1 MSKTFRTLFAFFLL
15 FQLVSIGQT
24 SQTLTLDQCEG
35 LFLRNNLS
43 VLAKQY
49 NIDSKTA
56 LIIQAKSY
64 PNPVFNADFN
74 IYDPQ
79 NNKFLHI
86 DSSGQKAFQI
96 EQMILIAGK
105 RKTEI
110 DIAKQNKILAESEF
124 SDLLRNLKVQ
134 LYVSFYSVNSE
145 RLVLENYERQLGI
158 LDTII
163 SAYKIQADK
172 GNLPLKDIIRLKS
185 VYIKLNGNKSQIAI
199 DYSQQ
204 LRNLQLLINTNSN
217 VVPLVDEN
225 NFQNYLDLK
234 ALNDLQTLAVLNR
247 PDLKIADETAIL
259 AALNLK
265 YQKKQTLPGIAVNA
279 SYDQRGGAFHNQIN
293 AGLSVPLPVFNTNRG
308 NIKAA
313 QFDKKAIELY
323 ASEKKLEVEI
333 DTQQAWTNMQ
343 RSIRDFVKVR
353 ELFNNEFTLVNKGV
367 NDNFRKRN
375 ISILEFVDFVEAYN
389 ESLADFEGIK
399 KQLAISAAQVNY
411 VTASKIY

>member
-1 MSKTFRTLFAFFLL
+1 MNITFRTLFAFLL
-15 FQLVSIGQT
+15 FLQLVSIGQT
-24 SQTLTLDQCEG
+24 TQSLTLEQCEE

-96 EQMILIAGK
+96 EQMISIAGK

-145 RLVLENYERQLGI
+145 RLVLENYERQLEI

-204 LRNLQLLINTNSN
+204 LRNLQFLVNTNSN
-217 VVPLVDEN
+217 IVPLVDEN

-333 DTQQAWTNMQ
+333 DTQQAWANMQ
-343 RSIRDFVKVR
+343 KSIRDFVKVR
-353 ELFNNEFTLVNKGV
+353 ALFNNEFTLVNKGV

-399 KQLAISAAQVNY
+399 KQLAISAAQLNY